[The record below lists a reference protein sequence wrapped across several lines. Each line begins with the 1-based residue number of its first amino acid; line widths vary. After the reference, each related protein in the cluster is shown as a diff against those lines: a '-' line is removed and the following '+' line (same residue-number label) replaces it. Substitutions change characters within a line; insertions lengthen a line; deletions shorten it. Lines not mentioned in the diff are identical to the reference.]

1 MKKLV
6 LILSSLLVLTSCG
19 NTNSDNSIKQEL
31 KNNQLAQM
39 LEENQVILN
48 LTPNGLY
55 NGTKGNNLENYYV
68 ENGLLLTLNMGD
80 ILPDK
85 DEITSSVKDNE
96 FAGWAYI
103 NDEDETISYTTFV
116 IEGIKMYHATWN
128 YTGDYSDIG
137 NQTSQT
143 TTSTTTSN
151 PTTDTTTNTD
161 TTSST
166 SINEN
171 LETIYFID
179 QGGWNDYAAATGIYL
194 FDDDNNPKV
203 AWPGEAMSIAKE
215 YDSTLKRNVWSFE
228 VDVSI
233 YNNLIF
239 VRGEVKDGT
248 FISWNKQ
255 TVDIKYEEGKNAYLL
270 CETGDVSNGDEKATV
285 TSGVWDNEYG
295 LL

>member
-19 NTNSDNSIKQEL
+19 NTNNDYSIKQDL
-31 KNNQLAQM
+31 KNNQLVQM

-55 NGTKGNNLENYYV
+55 NGTKGNNLEDYYV
-68 ENGLLLTLNMGD
+68 ENGLLLTLSVGEA
-80 ILPDK
+80 LPEK

-103 NDEDETISYTTFV
+103 NDEDETISYTTSV

-143 TTSTTTSN
+143 TTTSN

-179 QGGWNDYAAATGIYL
+179 QGWWNDYAAATGIYL
-194 FDDDNNPKV
+194 FDDDGNPKV
-203 AWPGEAMSIAKE
+203 AWPGEAMI
-215 YDSTLKRNVWSFE
+215 
-228 VDVSI
+228 I
-233 YNNLIF
+233 
-239 VRGEVKDGT
+239 KDGT

-270 CETGDVSNGDEKATV
+270 CETGDVNNGDEKAIV